1 MTILVTTGY
10 SILSNKAIDIDNT
23 GIDIAGATYTD
34 NIVAVAI
41 YIISCN
47 TALVIVVTVICITGN
62 IS

>member
-1 MTILVTTGY
+1 MTILVT
-10 SILSNKAIDIDNT
+10 SNKAIDIDNT

-47 TALVIVVTVICITGN
+47 TALVIVVIVICITGN
-62 IS
+62 TS